1 MTGLVIADDEEGVRR
16 SLKRVLEKEGY
27 AVFLAENGERAIDI
41 VRDHTRAIDVIISD
55 LRMPGKD
62 GLQTL
67 IEAGRLN
74 PDMTRIMLTGYA
86 TMETAIDALN
96 EGIDGFLMKPFSNS
110 ELRVKVRE
118 YTVKKRL
125 RQFVS
130 EQVYAKMQKGLE
142 WMKIRRCEATVLFC
156 DIRGFSRMSE
166 QLTQDELST
175 LLNVDYF
182 TPLDNIICDS
192 GGMLDKHIGDSIM
205 AVFGLLLSDGNP
217 AATAVTC
224 ARKMME
230 RMAEDRRVKTDG
242 SLPIRIGI
250 GISSGEVLA
259 GLFGSTRKKEYTV
272 FGSPVNIAARLE
284 SAAKSG
290 EILVCEATRRAIGNL
305 VTARKRESPTPR
317 GIQGP
322 MDIFEIL
329 LPGPH

>member
-1 MTGLVIADDEEGVRR
+1 MTGLVIVDDEEGVRR

-27 AVFLAENGERAIDI
+27 AIFLAEDGDGAIDI
-41 VRDHTRAIDVIISD
+41 VRDHAREIEIIISD
-55 LRMPGKD
+55 FRMPGKN

-67 IEAGRLN
+67 IEVGQLN
-74 PDMTRIMLTGYA
+74 PDITRIMLTGYA
-86 TMETAIDALN
+86 TMETAIDSLN

-110 ELRVKVRE
+110 EIRVKVRE

-130 EQVYAKMQKGLE
+130 EQVYTKMQEGLE
-142 WMKIRRCEATVLFC
+142 WMKIRRCDATVLFC
-156 DIRGFSRMSE
+156 DIRGFSHLSE
-166 QLTQDELST
+166 QLAQDELST

-182 TPLDNIICDS
+182 TPLDNIICDC

-205 AVFGLLLSDGNP
+205 AVFGLLSDDENP
-217 AATAVTC
+217 SLAAVTC

-230 RMAEDRRVKTDG
+230 QMSLSRTVKKAG
-242 SLPIRIGI
+242 APPIRVGI

-284 SAAKSG
+284 STAKSG
-290 EILVCEATRRAIGNL
+290 EILVCETTRQALGSRVSTQKRN
-305 VTARKRESPTPR
+305 TAPLK
-317 GIQGP
+317 GIPGA

-329 LPGPH
+329 PP

>member
-1 MTGLVIADDEEGVRR
+1 MTGLVIVDDEEGVRR

-27 AVFLAENGERAIDI
+27 AVFLAEDGDGAIDI
-41 VRDHTRAIDVIISD
+41 VRDHARGIGVIISD
-55 LRMPGKD
+55 FRMPGKD

-67 IEAGRLN
+67 TEVGRLN
-74 PDMTRIMLTGYA
+74 PDITRIMLTGYA

-130 EQVYAKMQKGLE
+130 EQVYTKMQEGLE
-142 WMKIRRCEATVLFC
+142 WMKIRRCTATVLFC
-156 DIRGFSRMSE
+156 DIRGFSDMSE
-166 QLTQDELST
+166 QLAQDELST

-182 TPLDNIICDS
+182 TPLDNIICDC

-205 AVFGLLLSDGNP
+205 AVFGLLSDDENP
-217 AATAVTC
+217 AFAAVTC

-230 RMAEDRRVKTDG
+230 RMSLGQAVKKAG
-242 SLPIRIGI
+242 SFPIRVGI

-259 GLFGSTRKKEYTV
+259 GLFGSTRIKEYTV

-290 EILVCEATRRAIGNL
+290 EILVCATTRKALGNR
-305 VTARKRESPTPR
+305 VNTRKWQAAPLK
-317 GIQGP
+317 GVAGD

-329 LPGPH
+329 PP